1 MMKKHFR
8 ERLRKV
14 TAISLS
20 AVCLILGASTNC
32 YAADNDNASVTETY
46 DVAQLSNGSDVIE
59 VPVVKRNV
67 SKARSGIVESTVHI
81 LVPDMTDETMEKNEQ
96 YVQQIKET
104 GRFSAPCRSAGTVDF
119 SIPGYITYTSTLNY
133 SVSYYNSNL
142 WLYDLN
148 SFKLNREI
156 YSTAPFASFR
166 NATAV
171 ATQIGTK
178 GDPADLAEIT
188 TQQKIFG
195 TIQYGTLYYVP
206 AYWVPVGQIDGYA
219 KIGVQYEVFIDY
231 ANQDDFTLT
240 YLHVVAS

>member
-32 YAADNDNASVTETY
+32 YAADNDSASVTETY

-104 GRFSAPCRSAGTVDF
+104 GRFSAPCRASGTENF

-133 SVSYYNSNL
+133 SITYYNGEL
-142 WLYDLN
+142 WLYKLI
-148 SFKLNREI
+148 SFKLEREI
-156 YSTAPFASFR
+156 YTMAPFDR
-166 NATAV
+166 VHNATADAHQV
-171 ATQIGTK
+171 GTI
-178 GDPADLAEIT
+178 GDPGDLALLT
-188 TQQKIFG
+188 SQQHNFG
-195 TIQYGTLYYVP
+195 TIQYGTLYTLP
-206 AYWVPVGQIDGYA
+206 TYWVPVGYDSGHD
-219 KIGVQYEVFIDY
+219 IGIFYSVLIDY
-231 ANQDDFTLT
+231 KNQKDYHLNYT
-240 YLHVVAS
+240 HKVN